1 MQAQDESIFDENT
14 HYYCVCDT
22 TLLSN
27 THMDYVCHRHAIRP
41 EDVTKED
48 YMVYLDA
55 SINIIPTPITLPS
68 VPATSAP

>member
-1 MQAQDESIFDENT
+1 
-14 HYYCVCDT
+14 
-22 TLLSN
+22 
-27 THMDYVCHRHAIRP
+27 MDYVCHRHAIHP

-68 VPATSAP
+68 VPATGAP